1 MVDYIGRQLG
11 NYRLTRL
18 LGKGS
23 FAQVYLGEHIYLG
36 TPAAMKVL
44 STQMADDLDVFR
56 TEARTIARLIHPNIV
71 RVLEFGVEGTIPF
84 LVLDYAPNGTL
95 RQYYPKGVPL
105 PLPTV
110 VSYVKQIAE
119 ALAYAHGEKLIH
131 RDVKP
136 ENILLGRN
144 NELLL
149 SDFGIALM
157 AQTMHD
163 QNMQNVAGTLAYM
176 APEQIQGNPRQA
188 SDQYS
193 LGIIVYEWLTGER
206 PFNGSFNEIISQQL
220 SVLPRPL
227 RAKVPTIAPAVEQ
240 VVLMAL
246 EKNPDRRF
254 NNIRAFAFALELASQ
269 LNASASD
276 VAGKPAGVGEI
287 SPSFSKPQG
296 DERAAIAPT
305 ILPSPAPVS
314 PANNAAPPTIL
325 PPPELLSPAKSEG
338 PVVRPVAPPPSVP
351 TPQTKPAGTLVSS
364 YQGHPNEVCSLS
376 WFSGGV
382 RIVSVSNDKSVHV
395 WDAMTGKQFQIY
407 QDIADAVGV
416 IAGSPDGSRIATAG
430 SDAQVRIWDFATN
443 RLVTT
448 YRGHVGSTI
457 NAIAWSPTQQQLAS
471 AAADGT
477 VHVWDATTGQT
488 LTIYR
493 GHTGSVNML
502 AWSPDDPSSA
512 RIVSGGD
519 DASVQTWNAS
529 TGRSIALHR
538 SQGAKVMSVAWSPE
552 VYPMSLQTSYS
563 ASMPTKVPNSARVAC
578 GRADGTV
585 QMWDTTTDREVL
597 SYRYNA
603 PLSVVAWSPDG
614 RRFAYASENKTVEVW
629 DTMTNLKLVTFSHA
643 APTRVMAW
651 SPDGKYI
658 ASGGGDATI
667 QVWVAP

>member
-1 MVDYIGRQLG
+1 MAKKSLERLHMVDYIGRQLG
-11 NYRLTRL
+11 NYRLIRL
-18 LGKGS
+18 LGAGS
-23 FAQVYLGEHIYLG
+23 FAQVYLGEHIYLS
-36 TPAAMKVL
+36 TPAAIKVL

-71 RVLEFGVEGTIPF
+71 RVLEFGVEGDIPF

-95 RQYYPKGVPL
+95 RQYYPRGTRL

-206 PFNGSFNEIISQQL
+206 PFRGSFDEIISQQL
-220 SVLPRPL
+220 SVPPRPL

-240 VVLMAL
+240 VVMMAL

-254 NNIRAFAFALELASQ
+254 NNIRAFAFALEQASKFDAPAPEG
-269 LNASASD
+269 ASKSF
-276 VAGKPAGVGEI
+276 GTGEI
-287 SPSFSKPQG
+287 SPSFNKPPS

-305 ILPSPAPVS
+305 ILPSPASLS
-314 PANNAAPPTIL
+314 PANNLAPTIL
-325 PPPELLSPAKSEG
+325 PPPGLVSPAKRES
-338 PVVRPVAPPPSVP
+338 PVVRPVTPLPSVS

-364 YQGHPNEVCSLS
+364 YQGHTSEVRSLS

-407 QDIADAVGV
+407 QDSADAVRV
-416 IAGSPDGSRIATAG
+416 IAGSPDGSCIATVG
-430 SDAQVRIWDFATN
+430 SDAQVRVWDFATN
-443 RLVTT
+443 RLITT

-457 NAIAWSPTQQQLAS
+457 NA
-471 AAADGT
+471 
-477 VHVWDATTGQT
+477 
-488 LTIYR
+488 
-493 GHTGSVNML
+493 
-502 AWSPDDPSSA
+502 
-512 RIVSGGD
+512 
-519 DASVQTWNAS
+519 
-529 TGRSIALHR
+529 
-538 SQGAKVMSVAWSPE
+538 
-552 VYPMSLQTSYS
+552 
-563 ASMPTKVPNSARVAC
+563 
-578 GRADGTV
+578 
-585 QMWDTTTDREVL
+585 
-597 SYRYNA
+597 
-603 PLSVVAWSPDG
+603 
-614 RRFAYASENKTVEVW
+614 
-629 DTMTNLKLVTFSHA
+629 
-643 APTRVMAW
+643 
-651 SPDGKYI
+651 
-658 ASGGGDATI
+658 
-667 QVWVAP
+667 

>member
-1 MVDYIGRQLG
+1 
-11 NYRLTRL
+11 
-18 LGKGS
+18 
-23 FAQVYLGEHIYLG
+23 
-36 TPAAMKVL
+36 
-44 STQMADDLDVFR
+44 
-56 TEARTIARLIHPNIV
+56 
-71 RVLEFGVEGTIPF
+71 
-84 LVLDYAPNGTL
+84 
-95 RQYYPKGVPL
+95 
-105 PLPTV
+105 
-110 VSYVKQIAE
+110 
-119 ALAYAHGEKLIH
+119 
-131 RDVKP
+131 
-136 ENILLGRN
+136 
-144 NELLL
+144 
-149 SDFGIALM
+149 
-157 AQTMHD
+157 
-163 QNMQNVAGTLAYM
+163 
-176 APEQIQGNPRQA
+176 
-188 SDQYS
+188 